1 MRNKHFVPFKGN
13 HGQLTDMSHDDFPSS
28 LLAWL
33 DGTLRLEDKGT
44 HFGYV
49 HSGEA
54 TIEASIGSFTLKPGM
69 YFSLPEEGVLSGRGQ
84 GIVITRLDY
93 KGVFLVGGPIEDSG
107 RLRYID
113 GCTDSLLVP
122 PVLKGD
128 PCLNALYF
136 HRGITQTQ
144 HTHPSMRVGMIAS
157 GSGRCITPD
166 GSVPLTAGQIFVI
179 PAESLHSFHTVHH
192 PMVVIAYHP
201 DSDFGPTHETHPM
214 VNRTM
219 IKGVSASRLE
229 AIRTRSQSVDSY
241 KEG

>member
-1 MRNKHFVPFKGN
+1 MRNKYFVPFKGN
-13 HGQLTDMSHDDFPSS
+13 HGQLTDLSHDDFPSS

-54 TIEASIGSFTLKPGM
+54 TIEASIGSFTLKRGM
-69 YFSLPEEGVLSGRGQ
+69 YFSLPEEGVLSGCGQ
-84 GIVITRLDY
+84 GIVITRLDF
-93 KGVFLVGGPIEDSG
+93 KGVFMVGGPIEEAG

-113 GCTDSLLVP
+113 GCTDSQLVP

-136 HRGITQTQ
+136 HSGIKQTQ
-144 HTHPSMRVGMIAS
+144 HSHPSMRVGIIAS
-157 GSGRCITPD
+157 GSGECITPVEN
-166 GSVPLTAGQIFVI
+166 VPLTAGQIFMI
-179 PAESLHSFHTVHH
+179 PAESLHSFNTTHH

-201 DSDFGPTHETHPM
+201 DSDFGPTHEIHPM

-219 IKGVSASRLE
+219 IKGVSASRLGD
-229 AIRTRSQSVDSY
+229 IRTRS
-241 KEG
+241 